1 MCMKRLLLEGN
12 YELVEHDN
20 SSKPFAVFQRSNGF
34 WQQVSKWYFYKGCAL
49 RELRKQLREDELRSN
64 YYG

>member
-12 YELVEHDN
+12 YELVENDN
-20 SSKPFAVFQRSNGF
+20 SITPFAVFQRSNGF

-49 RELRKQLREDELRSN
+49 RELRKQLREDELR
-64 YYG
+64 GVTL